1 MLNGFKLGK
10 IFGIE
15 IYISYSWF
23 LIFLLITF
31 ILTYNIFPQEFP
43 GHTFFVNLI
52 LGVITAFLFFGSL
65 LFHELSHS
73 FVANRNHI
81 PITKITLFI
90 FGGMAQMS
98 KEPDKPFSE
107 FKMAIAGP
115 VSSLFLALSFL
126 GIFIILVA
134 TGFPSTV
141 FAPFEF
147 LWQINLLLAIFNLVP
162 GYPLD
167 GGRVFRSL
175 LWMFMGD
182 QQRATNIASKA
193 GQLFAAILIGGG
205 IFIVLDS
212 GFRDFSGFW
221 LILIGAFLYQS
232 ASSSYQQLL
241 LKNALSGLKV
251 EDLMSTDVKTVAPD
265 IDLLALV
272 NDYFLTYKYGRFPV
286 VSGDDLLGI
295 VTLHDIKDVQRDRWP
310 KTTAGEVVEKLIEP
324 MYVNADDDAVYALM
338 KMVKEDIGH
347 LLVVSEQSHLE
358 GIITRA
364 DIIRLMKI
372 KNELMQ

>member
-1 MLNGFKLGK
+1 
-10 IFGIE
+10 
-15 IYISYSWF
+15 
-23 LIFLLITF
+23 
-31 ILTYNIFPQEFP
+31 
-43 GHTFFVNLI
+43 
-52 LGVITAFLFFGSL
+52 
-65 LFHELSHS
+65 
-73 FVANRNHI
+73 
-81 PITKITLFI
+81 
-90 FGGMAQMS
+90 MS

-115 VSSLFLALSFL
+115 VSSLFLALAFL

-286 VSGDDLLGI
+286 VGGDDLLGI